1 MPICQGYSRFKMLI
15 FLPALLLGLFCS
27 RVQARTIVV
36 DRYVDVS
43 KVFAGP
49 NNKYVILYDFD
60 LKEDSLFIGSGST
73 LVFHGGSINNGTLI
87 GNNTSIKAS
96 AKSSIFNNIQIK
108 GEWRCPKIY
117 STWMADCTSKNKIRE
132 LINLSSNDIKNTI
145 IISPG
150 VYDVQ
155 FLTDSDAFIKLK
167 SNTNCIIEGTIRV
180 LQNNLTGYYLL
191 YLKDV
196 DNVVIKGGGTL
207 KGDKE
212 EHLYVKGS
220 TNEWGHGILISN
232 STDIKVQDLNI
243 KNFTGDG
250 ICVWD
255 HFSPS
260 RNVSIDG
267 CNISSCR
274 RQGVSICDAVDYTI
288 QNCSISNIS
297 GTSPEFAIDIEP
309 DDGEAHVCQSG
320 IIRNNTIR
328 SKNGIYIQT
337 NSSLGTKRI
346 SISNN
351 SIDSGNNGLPI
362 NVSGGD
368 NVKINS
374 NTIHGFWGVVV
385 KPVLPING
393 ININRNYIYSEG
405 GCIYNSGDNV
415 QDDMIVTGNTLKG
428 TIMSD
433 GKGLHFMN
441 NKCEGEVIAIHADN
455 CTIKNNV
462 INNNLEVYNGC
473 VVTGNTINGCVTIK
487 SSELSN
493 NDIKGIN
500 KKESSVGS
508 IITIIG
514 DGKVTNNKVS
524 FSETGTKLS
533 YVFNIQHDCVLQGN
547 TIDNKTHDL
556 MNVDKSV
563 NSIVSKKNK
572 WRNKTIHGNT
582 NALNLK

>member
-1 MPICQGYSRFKMLI
+1 MIIVHSFRWQIIIIISI
-15 FLPALLLGLFCS
+15 SLLGVFNFQT
-27 RVQARTIVV
+27 QAKTVIVPKDAAINTILNAP
-36 DRYVDVS
+36 Y
-43 KVFAGP
+43 
-49 NNKYVILYDFD
+49 NKYVIIHDFD
-60 LKEDSLFIGSGST
+60 LKGFTVNIGYEST
-73 LVFHGGSINNGTLI
+73 LVFLGGSIINGTLI

-96 AKSSIFNNIQIK
+96 AKSSIFSNIQIK

-117 STWMADCTSKNKIRE
+117 SAWMADCTSQNKILE
-132 LINLSSNDIKNTI
+132 IFNLSSNDIYNKI
-145 IISPG
+145 MIAPG
-150 VYDVQ
+150 VYD
-155 FLTDSDAFIKLK
+155 LTFNTDTDASIKFK
-167 SNTNCIIEGTIRV
+167 SNTSCRIDGTIRV
-180 LQNNLTGYYLL
+180 LKNNLPGYYLI

-196 DNVVIKGGGTL
+196 ENIEIKGDGIL
-207 KGDKE
+207 KGDKI

-243 KNFTGDG
+243 NNFTGDG

-297 GTSPEFAIDIEP
+297 GTSPEFAIDVEP
-309 DDGEAHVCQSG
+309 DAGEAHVCQSG
-320 IIRNNTIR
+320 IIRDNTIR

-337 NSSLGTKRI
+337 NSSLGTKSI
-346 SISNN
+346 SITNN
-351 SIDSGNNGLPI
+351 SIDSGNKGLPI

-405 GCIYNSGDNV
+405 GCIYNCGDNV

-462 INNNLEVYNGC
+462 IDNNLEVYNGC

-556 MNVDKSV
+556 MTVDKSV